1 MAFWLGAALYPMIE
15 VAWRGRTHPAM
26 SAAGGVSLWLLS
38 RLSCLAGD
46 RPLWQQSLLG
56 GLMITGVE
64 YGVGRLCNRQYQIWD
79 YRRAP
84 VNIQG
89 QICLPYT
96 AAWCGLSYAALGAMK
111 LLRR

>member
-1 MAFWLGAALYPMIE
+1 MTFVLGAVAYPLLEML
-15 VAWRGRTHPAM
+15 WRGRTHPSM
-26 SAAGGVSLWLLS
+26 SLTGGLCLWMLS
-38 RLSCLAGD
+38 RLSRTAAD

-64 YGVGRLCNRQYQIWD
+64 YGVGKLCNRRYQIWD

-84 VNIQG
+84 LNVQG

-96 AAWCGLSYAALGAMK
+96 AAWCALSYAALGVMK
-111 LLRR
+111 RLSR